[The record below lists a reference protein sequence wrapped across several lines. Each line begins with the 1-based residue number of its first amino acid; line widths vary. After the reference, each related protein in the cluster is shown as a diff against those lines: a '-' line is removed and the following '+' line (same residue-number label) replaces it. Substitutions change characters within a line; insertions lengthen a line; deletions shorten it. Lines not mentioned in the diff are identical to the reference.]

1 MKIAIITDDGKIV
14 SQHFGR
20 AQFYLV
26 ATIED
31 GKVTHREMRPKV
43 GHNQFSPS
51 SQGDHGEHHHE
62 HHGTDG
68 EAHQKHTQMAKD
80 ITDCQT
86 VICGGMGRSAY
97 VSMQNLNIRPLV
109 TTLRDVDEVIASFIN
124 GSLEDHAELLH

>member
-1 MKIAIITDDGKIV
+1 MKIAVITDDGKSI

-26 ATIED
+26 VTIED
-31 GKVTHREMRPKV
+31 DKVTHREMRPKV
-43 GHNQFSPS
+43 GHHQFSTS
-51 SQGDHGEHHHE
+51 GQDDHAGNHHE

-80 ITDCQT
+80 ITDCE
-86 VICGGMGRSAY
+86 VVVCGGMGRGAY

-109 TTLRDVDEVIASFIN
+109 TTVQGVDEALTSFIN
-124 GSLEDHAELLH
+124 GTLEDHTELLH